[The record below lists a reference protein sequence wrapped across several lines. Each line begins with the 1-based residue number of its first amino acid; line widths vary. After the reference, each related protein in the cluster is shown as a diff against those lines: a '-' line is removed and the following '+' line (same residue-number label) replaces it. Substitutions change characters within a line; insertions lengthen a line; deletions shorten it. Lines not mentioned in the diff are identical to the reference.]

1 MIQNAHLGLLSFL
14 PVTVNRH
21 QMEMGLLLVK
31 LRTAARNLLIAVQ
44 KACHFQCKALRN
56 VSLKGGVCKLMF

>member
-1 MIQNAHLGLLSFL
+1 
-14 PVTVNRH
+14 
-21 QMEMGLLLVK
+21 MEMGLLLVK